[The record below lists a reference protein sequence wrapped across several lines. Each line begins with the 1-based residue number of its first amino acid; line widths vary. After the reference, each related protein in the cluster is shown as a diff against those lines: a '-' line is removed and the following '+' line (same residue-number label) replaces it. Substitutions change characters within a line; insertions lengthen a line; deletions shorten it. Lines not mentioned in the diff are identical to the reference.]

1 MTAKRELSKA
11 FEHVSLPYG
20 EEGRR
25 MPGVLAP
32 CGTCATKGQ
41 LVVNTIGGSGGNDDE
56 IEWQFISRKLQQKGW
71 RIGRRRGDHRCP
83 RCLEVERLTKMGVPP
98 ASAFNQVNSKET
110 MMSST
115 TVLPP
120 KKLPAVADAR
130 PMTRDDKNIIYE
142 KIKEVYL
149 NDKVGYS
156 DGWSDQRVASDLG
169 VPRGWVATIR
179 DEFFGDEITDQ
190 KTRERVKEA
199 HELLAKIKV
208 LVPAIEEARKLIGI
222 ADTMERELAQI
233 AKVMK

>member
-20 EEGRR
+20 EDGRR

-32 CGTCATKGQ
+32 CGTCAAKGQ
-41 LVVNTIGGSGGNDDE
+41 LVVNTISGSGGNDDE
-56 IEWQFISRKLQQKGW
+56 IEWQFISRKLQHKGW

-83 RCLEVERLTKMGVPP
+83 RCLEVERLTKLGVPP

-120 KKLPAVADAR
+120 KKLPPVNDVRA
-130 PMTRDDKNIIYE
+130 MTRGDKTAIYDLL
-142 KIKEVYL
+142 KEVYL
-149 NDKVGYS
+149 SDKVGYS
-156 DGWSDQRVASDLG
+156 DGWSDQKLAEKLG

-179 DEFFGDEITDQ
+179 DEFFGEEITDE

-199 HELLAKIKV
+199 HELLAKIKA
-208 LVPAIEEARKLIGI
+208 LVPAIEEARKLLGL